1 MTEEK
6 QKLKEFLQ
14 ASEGKGQISPMRGT
28 LFEGVAHRCLQ
39 NGGAFTVCSLENN
52 TSLPMS
58 IVLQQ
63 RPLKPLQPSNFPSND
78 AIFPSNYIFQIT
90 ISKNRAIKWAALEA
104 N

>member
-52 TSLPMS
+52 TSLP
-58 IVLQQ
+58 I
-63 RPLKPLQPSNFPSND
+63 PLQPSNFPSND

>member
-52 TSLPMS
+52 TSLP
-58 IVLQQ
+58 I
-63 RPLKPLQPSNFPSND
+63 ND